1 MMRFLPLVWS
11 SLWRK
16 KARTIFTLLSIVI
29 AFLLFGLLQGV
40 NAWLNAFSMGSNT
53 NRLYV
58 VSRVSQVQPLPSAY
72 LHQIE
77 AVPGIRRGTYIAG
90 ISGYYQEKSNN
101 LLAMAT
107 DVKAFFELYPDWRI
121 APEQLAAMQR
131 TRAGAIVAAP
141 LMRTFGW
148 KIGDR
153 LPLRTAVFK
162 QDGSADWDFEI
173 VGTYAVP
180 SAPAE
185 ANRILVNYAYYDEAR
200 RLERGT
206 AWAFVV
212 AADDA
217 NHAAQIC
224 AAVDALFVNS
234 AYETV
239 TQDEKAYVQEQLRQ
253 LGDVSLMANAI
264 VAAVLFTLLFLTGNT
279 MMQSVRERT
288 PELAILKTVGFSDRA
303 VTLLVL
309 IESVLLCVSAAALG
323 LAAAAAVFPVAAAL
337 GIGGA
342 VLPLKVVAIG
352 LGIAVVL
359 ALASGL
365 PPAWRAQRLVI
376 VDALAGR

>member
-1 MMRFLPLVWS
+1 MKFFPLVWS

-16 KARTIFTLLSIVI
+16 KARTIFTLLSIMI

-40 NAWLNAFSMGSNT
+40 NAWLNAFGTGSNA

-77 AVPGIRRGTYIAG
+77 AVPGIRQSTYIAG
-90 ISGYYQEKSNN
+90 FTGYYQEKSNT
-101 LLAMAT
+101 LVAFAT
-107 DVKAFFELYPDWRI
+107 EVKRFFDLYPDWQI
-121 APEQLAAMQR
+121 APEQLEAMSR

-141 LMRTFGW
+141 LMRAFGW
-148 KIGDR
+148 KVGDR
-153 LPLRTAVFK
+153 IPLRTSVVK

-173 VGTYAVP
+173 VGIYDVP
-180 SAPAE
+180 YTPAE
-185 ANRILVNYAYYDEAR
+185 ANRILINYAYFDEAR
-200 RLERGT
+200 LLERGT

-212 AADDA
+212 AVDDPTRS
-217 NHAAQIC
+217 AQIC

-239 TQDEKAYVQEQLRQ
+239 TQDEKAYVQGQLRQ
-253 LGDVSLMANAI
+253 LGDVSLMANSI

-288 PELAILKTVGFSDRA
+288 PELAILKTVGFSDCS

-309 IESVLLCVSAAALG
+309 IESLLLCVLAASLG
-323 LAAAAAVFPVAAAL
+323 LAAAAAVFPVTAAL
-337 GIGGA
+337 GIGGSG
-342 VLPLKVVAIG
+342 LPFKVVAIG
-352 LGIAVVL
+352 LAVAVLL

-376 VDALAGR
+376 VEALAGR

>member
-1 MMRFLPLVWS
+1 MKFFPLVWS

-29 AFLLFGLLQGV
+29 AFLLFGLLQGI
-40 NAWLNAFSMGSNT
+40 NAWMSAFGTGSNA

-58 VSRVSQVQPLPSAY
+58 VSRVSQIQPLPSAY

-77 AVPGIRRGTYIAG
+77 AVPGIRQSTYIAG
-90 ISGYYQEKSNN
+90 FTGFYQEKRNT
-101 LLAMAT
+101 LVAFAT
-107 DVKAFFELYPDWRI
+107 DVKTFFNLYPEWQV
-121 APEQLAAMQR
+121 APEQLAAMSR

-141 LMRTFGW
+141 LMRAFGW

-153 LPLRTAVFK
+153 IPLRTSVMK
-162 QDGSADWDFEI
+162 RDGSADWDFEI
-173 VGTYAVP
+173 VGIYDVP

-185 ANRILVNYAYYDEAR
+185 ANRILVNYAYFDEAR
-200 RLERGT
+200 LLERGT

-212 AADDA
+212 AVGDPSRS
-217 NHAAQIC
+217 AQIC
-224 AAVDALFVNS
+224 TAVDALFVNS

-239 TQDEKAYVQEQLRQ
+239 TQDEKAYVQGQLRQ

-288 PELAILKTVGFSDRA
+288 PELAILKTVGFSDRS
-303 VTLLVL
+303 VTILVL
-309 IESVLLCVSAAALG
+309 IESVLLCVLAASLG
-323 LAAAAAVFPVAAAL
+323 LAAAAAVFPVTAAL
-337 GIGGA
+337 GIGGSA
-342 VLPLKVVAIG
+342 LPLKVVAFG
-352 LGIAVVL
+352 LAIAVAL
-359 ALASGL
+359 ALVSGV

-376 VDALAGR
+376 VEALAGG

>member
-1 MMRFLPLVWS
+1 MKFFPLVWS

-16 KARTIFTLLSIVI
+16 KARTIFTLLSIMI

-40 NAWLNAFSMGSNT
+40 NAWLNAFGTGSNA

-58 VSRVSQVQPLPSAY
+58 VSRVSQVQPLPTAY
-72 LHQIE
+72 LHRIE
-77 AVPGIRRGTYIAG
+77 AVPGIRQSTYIAG
-90 ISGYYQEKSNN
+90 ISGFYQEKSNN
-101 LLAMAT
+101 LLALAT
-107 DVKAFFELYPDWRI
+107 DVQKFFDLYPDWKI
-121 APEQLAAMQR
+121 APEQLAAMSR
-131 TRAGAIVAAP
+131 TRAGAVVAAP
-141 LMRTFGW
+141 LMRQFGW

-153 LPLRTAVFK
+153 LPLRTSVMK

-173 VGTYAVP
+173 VGTYDVLT
-180 SAPAE
+180 SPAE
-185 ANRILVNYAYYDEAR
+185 ANRILVNYAYFDEAR

-212 AADDA
+212 GVDDPTRS
-217 NHAAQIC
+217 AQVC

-234 AYETV
+234 AHETV
-239 TQDEKAYVQEQLRQ
+239 TQDEKAYVQGQLRE

-288 PELAILKTVGFSDRA
+288 PELAILKTVGFSDRS
-303 VTLLVL
+303 VTVLVL
-309 IESVLLCVSAAALG
+309 IESILLCLLAASLG
-323 LAAAAAVFPVAAAL
+323 LAAAAVAFPVTAAL
-337 GIGGA
+337 GIAGA
-342 VLPLKVVAIG
+342 ALPIRVVALG
-352 LGIAVVL
+352 LAIAVGL

-376 VDALAGR
+376 VDALAGH

>member
-1 MMRFLPLVWS
+1 VKFFPLVWS

-16 KARTIFTLLSIVI
+16 KARTIFTLLSIMI
-29 AFLLFGLLQGV
+29 AFLLFGLLQGI
-40 NAWLNAFSMGSNT
+40 NSWFSTFGTGSHA

-58 VSRVSQVQPLPSAY
+58 VSRVGQIQPLPSAY
-72 LHQIE
+72 LRQIL
-77 AVPGIRRGTYIAG
+77 AVPGIRQSTYIAG
-90 ISGYYQEKSNN
+90 FTGFYQEKSNA
-101 LLAMAT
+101 LLAFAT
-107 DVKAFFELYPDWRI
+107 DVKTFFDLYPEWQV
-121 APEQLAAMQR
+121 APEQLAAMSR

-141 LMRTFGW
+141 LMRAFGW

-153 LPLRTAVFK
+153 IPLRTSVVK

-173 VGTYAVP
+173 VGIYDVP
-180 SAPAE
+180 STPAE
-185 ANRILVNYAYYDEAR
+185 ANRILVNYAYFDEAR

-212 AADDA
+212 AVEDPARS
-217 NHAAQIC
+217 AQIC

-239 TQDEKAYVQEQLRQ
+239 TQDEKAYVQGELRQ

-288 PELAILKTVGFSDRA
+288 PELAILKTIGFSDRS
-303 VTLLVL
+303 VTMLVL
-309 IESVLLCVSAAALG
+309 IESVLLCVLAASLG
-323 LAAAAAVFPVAAAL
+323 LAAAAAVFPVTAAL
-337 GIGGA
+337 GIAGSA
-342 VLPLKVVAIG
+342 LPLKVVGVG
-352 LGIAVVL
+352 LLIAVAL

-365 PPAWRAQRLVI
+365 PPAWRAQRLLI
-376 VDALAGR
+376 VEALAGR

>member
-1 MMRFLPLVWS
+1 VRFLPLVWS

-40 NAWLNAFSMGSNT
+40 NAWLSAFSAGSNT

-72 LHQIE
+72 LQRIE
-77 AVPGIRRGTYIAG
+77 AVPGIRRATYIAG

-101 LLAMAT
+101 LLALAT
-107 DVKAFFELYPDWRI
+107 DVKVFFDLYPDWRI
-121 APEQLAAMQR
+121 APEQVAAMQR
-131 TRAGAIVAAP
+131 TRAGAIVATP
-141 LMRTFGW
+141 LMRNFGW

-153 LPLRTAVFK
+153 IPLRTSVFK
-162 QDGSADWDFEI
+162 QDGNADWDFEI
-173 VGTYAVP
+173 VGTYDVP

-185 ANRILVNYAYYDEAR
+185 ANRILVNYAYFDAAR

-212 AADDA
+212 AADEA
-217 NHAAQIC
+217 KRSAQIC

-234 AYETV
+234 TYETV
-239 TQDEKAYVQEQLRQ
+239 TQDEKTYVQEQLRQ

-288 PELAILKTVGFSDRA
+288 PELAILKTVGFSDRS
-303 VTLLVL
+303 VTMLVL
-309 IESVLLCVSAAALG
+309 IESVLLCVSAASLG

-337 GIGGA
+337 GIGA
-342 VLPLKVVAIG
+342 ASLPFKVIGIG
-352 LGIAVVL
+352 LGIALLL
-359 ALASGL
+359 ALVSGL
-365 PPAWRAQRLVI
+365 PPAWRARRLVI
-376 VDALAGR
+376 VDALVGR

>member
-1 MMRFLPLVWS
+1 MKFFPLVWS
-11 SLWRK
+11 GLWRK
-16 KARTIFTLLSIVI
+16 RARTIFTLLSIVI

-40 NAWLNAFSMGSNT
+40 NAWLNAFSMGSDT

-72 LHQIE
+72 LRQIE
-77 AVPGIRRGTYIAG
+77 AVPGVRRATYIAG
-90 ISGYYQEKSNN
+90 LTGYYQEKSNS

-107 DVKAFFELYPDWRI
+107 DVKRLFELYPDWRI
-121 APEQLAAMQR
+121 APEQLAAMER
-131 TRAGAIVAAP
+131 TREGAIVAAP

-153 LPLRTAVFK
+153 IPMRTSVLK
-162 QDGSADWDFEI
+162 QDGSADWNFEI
-173 VGTYAVP
+173 VGTFDVP

-185 ANRILVNYAYYDEAR
+185 ANRILVNYAYFDEAR
-200 RLERGT
+200 RFERGT

-212 AADDA
+212 SADDA
-217 NHAAQIC
+217 KHSAQIC

-234 AYETV
+234 ANETI
-239 TQDEKAYVQEQLRQ
+239 TLDEKSYVQGQLRQ

-288 PELAILKTVGFSDRA
+288 PELAILKTVGFSDRT
-303 VTLLVL
+303 VTALVL
-309 IESVLLCVSAAALG
+309 IESVLLCVLAASLG
-323 LAAAAAVFPVAAAL
+323 LAAAAAVFPVAAAV

-342 VLPLKVVAIG
+342 VLPLKVVAMG

-359 ALASGL
+359 ALVSGL
-365 PPAWRAQRLVI
+365 PPALRAQRLVI

>member
-1 MMRFLPLVWS
+1 MKFFPLIWT

-16 KARTIFTLLSIVI
+16 KARTIFTLLSIMI

-40 NAWLNAFSMGSNT
+40 NAWLNAFGTGSNA

-58 VSRVSQVQPLPSAY
+58 VSRVSQVEPLPSAY
-72 LHQIE
+72 LHKIE
-77 AVPGIRRGTYIAG
+77 AVPGIRQATYIAG
-90 ISGYYQEKSNN
+90 ISGFYQEKSNN
-101 LLAMAT
+101 LLALAT
-107 DVKAFFELYPDWRI
+107 DVQKFFNLYPDWKI
-121 APEQLAAMQR
+121 APEQLAAMSR

-141 LMRTFGW
+141 LMRAFGW

-153 LPLRTAVFK
+153 LPLRTSVMK

-173 VGTYAVP
+173 VGTYDVP
-180 SAPAE
+180 SSPAE
-185 ANRILVNYAYYDEAR
+185 ANRILVNYAYFDEAR

-212 AADDA
+212 AIDDPTR
-217 NHAAQIC
+217 AAQAC

-239 TQDEKAYVQEQLRQ
+239 TQDEKAYVQGQLRE

-288 PELAILKTVGFSDRA
+288 PELAILKTVGFSDRS
-303 VTLLVL
+303 VTVLVL
-309 IESVLLCVSAAALG
+309 IESVLLCVLAASLG
-323 LAAAAAVFPVAAAL
+323 LAAAAAVFPVTAAL
-337 GIGGA
+337 GIAGA
-342 VLPLKVVAIG
+342 ALPLNVVALG
-352 LGIAVVL
+352 LAIAVGL

-376 VDALAGR
+376 VEALAGR

>member
-1 MMRFLPLVWS
+1 MRFFPLIWT

-16 KARTIFTLLSIVI
+16 KARTIFTLLSIMI
-29 AFLLFGLLQGV
+29 AFLLFGLLQGI
-40 NAWLNAFSMGSNT
+40 NIWMSAFGTGSNA

-58 VSRVSQVQPLPSAY
+58 VSRVSQIQPLPSAY
-72 LHQIE
+72 LRQIL
-77 AVPGIRRGTYIAG
+77 AVPGIRQSTYIAG
-90 ISGYYQEKSNN
+90 FTGFYQEKSNT
-101 LLAMAT
+101 LVAFAT
-107 DVKAFFELYPDWRI
+107 DVKTFFDLYPEWQV
-121 APEQLAAMQR
+121 APEQLAAMSR

-153 LPLRTAVFK
+153 IPLRTSVVK
-162 QDGSADWDFEI
+162 QDGSADWNFDI
-173 VGTYAVP
+173 VGIYDVP
-180 SAPAE
+180 SSPTQ
-185 ANRILVNYAYYDEAR
+185 ANRILVNYAYFDEAR

-212 AADDA
+212 AVDEPTGS
-217 NHAAQIC
+217 AQIC

-239 TQDEKAYVQEQLRQ
+239 TQDEKAFVQGELRQ

-288 PELAILKTVGFSDRA
+288 PELAILKTVGFSDRS
-303 VTLLVL
+303 VTVLVL
-309 IESVLLCVSAAALG
+309 IESVLLCVLAASLG
-323 LAAAAAVFPVAAAL
+323 LAAAAAVFPITAAL
-337 GIGGA
+337 GIGGSG
-342 VLPLKVVAIG
+342 LPLKVVGMG
-352 LGIAVVL
+352 LAMAVVL
-359 ALASGL
+359 ALVSGL

-376 VDALAGR
+376 VEALAGR

>member
-1 MMRFLPLVWS
+1 MKFFPLVWS

-16 KARTIFTLLSIVI
+16 KARTIFTLLSIMI

-40 NAWLNAFSMGSNT
+40 NAWLNAFGTESNA

-72 LHQIE
+72 LRQIQ
-77 AVPGIRRGTYIAG
+77 AVPGIRQATYIAG
-90 ISGYYQEKSNN
+90 ITGFYQEKTNK
-101 LLAMAT
+101 LLALAT
-107 DVKAFFELYPDWRI
+107 DVKTLFGLYPEWRV
-121 APEQLAAMQR
+121 APEQLAAMSR

-141 LMRTFGW
+141 LLRTFGW

-153 LPLRTAVFK
+153 IPLRTSVMK
-162 QDGSADWDFEI
+162 KDGSADWDFEI
-173 VGTYAVP
+173 VGTYDVP
-180 SAPAE
+180 STPVE
-185 ANRILVNYAYYDEAR
+185 ANRILVNYAYFDEAR

-206 AWAFVV
+206 AWVFVV
-212 AADDA
+212 AVDDPTRS
-217 NHAAQIC
+217 AQIC

-239 TQDEKAYVQEQLRQ
+239 TQDEKAYVQGQLRQ

-288 PELAILKTVGFSDRA
+288 PELAILKTVGFSDRS
-303 VTLLVL
+303 VTVLVL
-309 IESVLLCVSAAALG
+309 IESVLLCVLAASLG
-323 LAAAAAVFPVAAAL
+323 LAAAAAVFPVTAAL
-337 GIGGA
+337 GIAGA
-342 VLPLKVVAIG
+342 ALPLKVVAIG
-352 LGIAVVL
+352 LAMAVAL

-376 VDALAGR
+376 VDALSGR

>member
-1 MMRFLPLVWS
+1 MKFFPLVWS

-16 KARTIFTLLSIVI
+16 KARTIFTLLSIMV

-40 NAWLNAFSMGSNT
+40 NAWLNAFGTGSNA

-77 AVPGIRRGTYIAG
+77 TVPGIRQATYIAG
-90 ISGYYQEKSNN
+90 ISGFYQEKSNN
-101 LLAMAT
+101 LLALAT
-107 DVKAFFELYPDWRI
+107 DVQKFFDLYPDWKI
-121 APEQLAAMQR
+121 APEQLAAMSR

-141 LMRTFGW
+141 LMRAFRW

-153 LPLRTAVFK
+153 LPLRTSVMK

-173 VGTYAVP
+173 VGTYDVP
-180 SAPAE
+180 TSPAE
-185 ANRILVNYAYYDEAR
+185 ANRILVNYAYFDEAR

-212 AADDA
+212 AVDDPTRS
-217 NHAAQIC
+217 AQVC
-224 AAVDALFVNS
+224 AAVDTLFVNS
-234 AYETV
+234 ASETV
-239 TQDEKAYVQEQLRQ
+239 TQDEKAYVQGQLRE

-288 PELAILKTVGFSDRA
+288 PELAILKTVGFSDRS
-303 VTLLVL
+303 VTVLVL
-309 IESVLLCVSAAALG
+309 IESVLLCVLAAALG
-323 LAAAAAVFPVAAAL
+323 LAAAAAVFPVTAAL
-337 GIGGA
+337 GIVGA
-342 VLPLKVVAIG
+342 ALPIRVVALG
-352 LGIAVVL
+352 LAIALGL

-376 VDALAGR
+376 VDALAGH

>member
-1 MMRFLPLVWS
+1 MKFLPLIWT

-16 KARTIFTLLSIVI
+16 KARTVFTLLSIMI
-29 AFLLFGLLQGV
+29 AFLLFGLLQGI
-40 NAWLNAFSMGSNT
+40 NAWLNAFGTGSNA

-77 AVPGIRRGTYIAG
+77 AVPGIRQATYIAG
-90 ISGYYQEKSNN
+90 ISGFYQEKSNN
-101 LLAMAT
+101 LLALAT
-107 DVKAFFELYPDWRI
+107 DVQKFFNLYPDWKI
-121 APEQLAAMQR
+121 APEQLATMSR

-141 LMRTFGW
+141 LMRAFGW

-153 LPLRTAVFK
+153 LPLRTSVMK
-162 QDGSADWDFEI
+162 QDGSADWHFEI
-173 VGTYAVP
+173 VGTYDVP
-180 SAPAE
+180 TSPAE

-212 AADDA
+212 AVDDLA
-217 NHAAQIC
+217 RSAQIC

-239 TQDEKAYVQEQLRQ
+239 TQDEKAFVQGQLRQ

-288 PELAILKTVGFSDRA
+288 PELAILETVGFSDRS
-303 VTLLVL
+303 VTVLVL
-309 IESVLLCVSAAALG
+309 IESVLLCVLAASLG
-323 LAAAAAVFPVAAAL
+323 LAAAAAVFPITAAL
-337 GIGGA
+337 GIAGA
-342 VLPLKVVAIG
+342 ALPLKVVALG
-352 LGIAVVL
+352 LAIAVGL

-376 VDALAGR
+376 VEALAGR

>member
-1 MMRFLPLVWS
+1 MKFFPLVWT

-16 KARTIFTLLSIVI
+16 KARTIFTLLSIMI

-40 NAWLNAFSMGSNT
+40 NAWLAGFGTGSNA

-58 VSRVSQVQPLPSAY
+58 VSRVSQIQPLPSAY
-72 LHQIE
+72 LHRIL
-77 AVPGIRRGTYIAG
+77 AVPGIRQATYVAGIAG
-90 ISGYYQEKSNN
+90 FYQEKTNN
-101 LLAMAT
+101 LLALAT
-107 DVKAFFELYPDWRI
+107 DVKTLLDLYPEWQI
-121 APEQLAAMQR
+121 APEQLAAMSR
-131 TRAGAIVAAP
+131 TRAGAVVAAP

-153 LPLRTAVFK
+153 LPMRTSVMK

-173 VGTYAVP
+173 VGTYDVP
-180 SAPAE
+180 SDPTE
-185 ANRILVNYAYYDEAR
+185 ANRILVNYAYFDEAR
-200 RLERGT
+200 ILDRGT
-206 AWAFVV
+206 AWAFV
-212 AADDA
+212 AAVDDPA
-217 NHAAQIC
+217 RSAQIC

-239 TQDEKAYVQEQLRQ
+239 TQDEKAYVQGQLRQ

-288 PELAILKTVGFSDRA
+288 PELAILKTVGFSDRS
-303 VTLLVL
+303 VTALVL
-309 IESVLLCVSAAALG
+309 IESVLLCVLAASLG
-323 LAAAAAVFPVAAAL
+323 LAAAAAVFPLTAAL
-337 GIGGA
+337 GISGSA
-342 VLPLKVVAIG
+342 LPLKVVALG
-352 LGIAVVL
+352 LAIAVVL

-376 VDALAGR
+376 VEALAGR

>member
-1 MMRFLPLVWS
+1 MKFFPLIWS

-40 NAWLNAFSMGSNT
+40 NAWLNAFGTGSNA

-58 VSRVSQVQPLPSAY
+58 VSRVSQVQPLPTAY
-72 LHQIE
+72 LHRIE
-77 AVPGIRRGTYIAG
+77 TVPGIRQSTYIAG
-90 ISGYYQEKSNN
+90 ISGFYQEKSNN
-101 LLAMAT
+101 LLALAT
-107 DVKAFFELYPDWRI
+107 DVQKFFDLYPDWKI
-121 APEQLAAMQR
+121 APEQLAAMGR
-131 TRAGAIVAAP
+131 TRAGAVVAAP
-141 LMRTFGW
+141 LMREFGW

-153 LPLRTAVFK
+153 LPLRTSVMK

-173 VGTYAVP
+173 VGTYDVP
-180 SAPAE
+180 TSPAE
-185 ANRILVNYAYYDEAR
+185 ANRILVNYAYFDEAR

-212 AADDA
+212 AVDDPTRS
-217 NHAAQIC
+217 AQVC

-234 AYETV
+234 AHETV
-239 TQDEKAYVQEQLRQ
+239 TQDEKAYVQGQLRE

-288 PELAILKTVGFSDRA
+288 PELAILKTVGFSDRS
-303 VTLLVL
+303 VTVLVL
-309 IESVLLCVSAAALG
+309 IESVLLCVLAASLG
-323 LAAAAAVFPVAAAL
+323 LAAAAAVFPVTAAL
-337 GIGGA
+337 GIVGA
-342 VLPLKVVAIG
+342 ALPIRVVALG
-352 LGIAVVL
+352 LAIAVGL

-376 VDALAGR
+376 VDALAGH

>member
-1 MMRFLPLVWS
+1 MKFFPLVWS

-40 NAWLNAFSMGSNT
+40 NAWLNAFGTGSNA

-58 VSRVSQVQPLPSAY
+58 VSRVSQVQPLPTAY
-72 LHQIE
+72 LHRIE
-77 AVPGIRRGTYIAG
+77 TVPGIRQSTYIAG
-90 ISGYYQEKSNN
+90 ISGFYQEKSNN
-101 LLAMAT
+101 LLALAT
-107 DVKAFFELYPDWRI
+107 DVQKFFDLYPDWKI
-121 APEQLAAMQR
+121 APEQLAAMGR
-131 TRAGAIVAAP
+131 TRAGAVVAAP
-141 LMRTFGW
+141 LMREFGW

-153 LPLRTAVFK
+153 LPLRTSVMK

-173 VGTYAVP
+173 VGTYDVP
-180 SAPAE
+180 TSPAE
-185 ANRILVNYAYYDEAR
+185 ANRILVNYAYFDEAR

-212 AADDA
+212 AVDDPTRS
-217 NHAAQIC
+217 AQVC

-234 AYETV
+234 AHETV
-239 TQDEKAYVQEQLRQ
+239 TQDEKAYVQGQLRE

-288 PELAILKTVGFSDRA
+288 PELAILKTVGFSDRS
-303 VTLLVL
+303 VTVLVL
-309 IESVLLCVSAAALG
+309 IESILLCLLAASLG
-323 LAAAAAVFPVAAAL
+323 LAAAAVAFPVTAAL
-337 GIGGA
+337 GIAGA
-342 VLPLKVVAIG
+342 TLPIRVVALG
-352 LGIAVVL
+352 LAIAVGL

-376 VDALAGR
+376 VDALAGQ

>member
-1 MMRFLPLVWS
+1 VKFFPLVWS

-16 KARTIFTLLSIVI
+16 KPRTIFTLLSIMI

-40 NAWLNAFSMGSNT
+40 NAWLNAFGAGSNA

-72 LHQIE
+72 LHRIE
-77 AVPGIRRGTYIAG
+77 SVPGIRQSTYIAG
-90 ISGYYQEKSNN
+90 ISGFYQEKNNN
-101 LLAMAT
+101 LLALAT
-107 DVKAFFELYPDWRI
+107 DVRKFFDLYPDWKI
-121 APEQLAAMQR
+121 SPEQLAAMSR

-141 LMRTFGW
+141 LMRAFGW

-153 LPLRTAVFK
+153 LPLRTSVMK

-173 VGTYAVP
+173 VGTYDVP
-180 SAPAE
+180 TSPAE
-185 ANRILVNYAYYDEAR
+185 ANRILVNYAYFDEAR

-212 AADDA
+212 AVDDPTRS
-217 NHAAQIC
+217 AQIC

-234 AYETV
+234 AHETV
-239 TQDEKAYVQEQLRQ
+239 TQDEKAYVQGQLRE

-288 PELAILKTVGFSDRA
+288 PELAILKTVGFSDRS
-303 VTLLVL
+303 VTVLVL
-309 IESVLLCVSAAALG
+309 IESVLLCVLAASLG
-323 LAAAAAVFPVAAAL
+323 LAAAAAVFPVTAM
-337 GIGGA
+337 
-342 VLPLKVVAIG
+342 
-352 LGIAVVL
+352 LGIAGAALPLRVVGLGLVIAVGL

-365 PPAWRAQRLVI
+365 PPAWRARRLVI
-376 VDALAGR
+376 VDALARH

>member
-1 MMRFLPLVWS
+1 MKFFPLIWT

-16 KARTIFTLLSIVI
+16 KARTIFTLLSIMI

-40 NAWLNAFSMGSNT
+40 NAWLNAFGTGSNA

-77 AVPGIRRGTYIAG
+77 TVPGIRQATYIAG
-90 ISGYYQEKSNN
+90 ISGFYQEKSNN
-101 LLAMAT
+101 LLALAT
-107 DVKAFFELYPDWRI
+107 DVKKFFDLYPDWQI
-121 APEQLAAMQR
+121 APEQLATMGR
-131 TRAGAIVAAP
+131 TRAGAIVASP

-153 LPLRTAVFK
+153 LPLRTSVMK
-162 QDGSADWDFEI
+162 QDGSADWNFEI
-173 VGTYAVP
+173 VGTYDVP
-180 SAPAE
+180 SSPAE
-185 ANRILVNYAYYDEAR
+185 ANRILVNYAYFDEAR

-212 AADDA
+212 AVDDLA
-217 NHAAQIC
+217 RSAQIC

-234 AYETV
+234 SYETV
-239 TQDEKAYVQEQLRQ
+239 TQDEKAYVQGQLRE

-288 PELAILKTVGFSDRA
+288 PELAILKTVGFSDRS
-303 VTLLVL
+303 VTVLVL
-309 IESVLLCVSAAALG
+309 IESVLLCVLAASLG
-323 LAAAAAVFPVAAAL
+323 LAAAAAVFPITAAL
-337 GIGGA
+337 GIVGA
-342 VLPLKVVAIG
+342 ALPLEVVAVG
-352 LGIAVVL
+352 LAIAVGL

-376 VDALAGR
+376 VEALAGR

>member
-1 MMRFLPLVWS
+1 MKFFPLVWG

-16 KARTIFTLLSIVI
+16 KARTIFTLLSVMV

-40 NAWLNAFSMGSNT
+40 NAWLNNFSIGSNA

-72 LHQIE
+72 LSRIE
-77 AVPGIRRGTYIAG
+77 AVPGVKSATYIAG
-90 ISGYYQEKSNN
+90 ITGYYQEKSNN
-101 LLAMAT
+101 LLALAT
-107 DVKAFFELYPDWRI
+107 DVSAFFALYPDWRVDSK
-121 APEQLAAMQR
+121 QLAAMSR
-131 TRAGAIVAAP
+131 IREGAIVAAP
-141 LMRTFGW
+141 LMRQFGW
-148 KIGDR
+148 KVGDR
-153 LPLRTAVFK
+153 LPLRTSVMK
-162 QDGSADWDFEI
+162 RNGSADWDFEI
-173 VGTYAVP
+173 VGTFDVP
-180 SAPAE
+180 AAPTE
-185 ANRILVNYAYYDEAR
+185 ARIFVNFAYFDEAR

-212 AADDA
+212 GVDDPA
-217 NHAAQIC
+217 HSAQVC
-224 AAVDALFVNS
+224 AAIDALFVNS

-239 TQDEKAYVQEQLRQ
+239 TQDEKAYVQGQLRQ

-288 PELAILKTVGFSDRA
+288 PELAILKTVGFSDRS

-309 IESVLLCVSAAALG
+309 FESLLLCVLAALLG

-342 VLPLKVVAIG
+342 ALPVKVVAIG
-352 LGIAVVL
+352 VLLAVAL
-359 ALASGL
+359 ALVSGL

>member
-1 MMRFLPLVWS
+1 MKFFPLVWS

-40 NAWLNAFSMGSNT
+40 NAWLNAFGTGSNA

-77 AVPGIRRGTYIAG
+77 TVPGVRQSTYIAG
-90 ISGYYQEKSNN
+90 FTGFYQEKRNT
-101 LLAMAT
+101 LVAFAT
-107 DVKAFFELYPDWRI
+107 DAKTFFALYPDWQV
-121 APEQLAAMQR
+121 APEQLAAMSR

-141 LMRTFGW
+141 LMRAYGW

-153 LPLRTAVFK
+153 IPLRTSVMK
-162 QDGSADWDFEI
+162 RDGSADWNFEI
-173 VGTYAVP
+173 VGIYDVP
-180 SAPAE
+180 STTAE
-185 ANRILVNYAYYDEAR
+185 ANRILVNYAYFDEAR
-200 RLERGT
+200 LLERGT

-212 AADDA
+212 AVDDPTRS
-217 NHAAQIC
+217 AQIC

-239 TQDEKAYVQEQLRQ
+239 TQDEKAYVQGQLRQ

-288 PELAILKTVGFSDRA
+288 PELAILKTVGFSDRS
-303 VTLLVL
+303 VTMLVL
-309 IESVLLCVSAAALG
+309 IESVLLCVLAASLG
-323 LAAAAAVFPVAAAL
+323 LAAAAAVFPVTAAL
-337 GIGGA
+337 GIGGSA
-342 VLPLKVVAIG
+342 LSLKVVAVG
-352 LGIAVVL
+352 LAIAVAL
-359 ALASGL
+359 ALVSGL

>member
-1 MMRFLPLVWS
+1 MRFFPLIWS
-11 SLWRK
+11 NLWRK

-29 AFLLFGLLQGV
+29 AFLLFGLLQGI
-40 NAWLNAFSMGSNT
+40 NSWMSAFGTGSNA

-58 VSRVSQVQPLPSAY
+58 ASRVSELQPLPSAY
-72 LHQIE
+72 LRQIL
-77 AVPGIRRGTYIAG
+77 AVPGVRQSTYIAG
-90 ISGYYQEKSNN
+90 FTAFYQEKSNT
-101 LLAMAT
+101 LVAFAT
-107 DVKAFFELYPDWRI
+107 DVKAFFDLYPEWQV
-121 APEQLAAMQR
+121 APEQLAAMSRSR
-131 TRAGAIVAAP
+131 TGAIVAAP

-153 LPLRTAVFK
+153 IPLRTSVLK

-173 VGTYAVP
+173 VGVYAVP
-180 SAPAE
+180 SVPAE
-185 ANRILVNYAYYDEAR
+185 ANRILVNYAYFDAAR
-200 RLERGT
+200 LLERGT

-212 AADDA
+212 AVDDPTRS
-217 NHAAQIC
+217 AQIG

-239 TQDEKAYVQEQLRQ
+239 TQDEKAYVQGQLRQ

-288 PELAILKTVGFSDRA
+288 PELGILKTVGFSDRS
-303 VTLLVL
+303 VTVLVL
-309 IESVLLCVSAAALG
+309 IESVLLCVLAASLG
-323 LAAAAAVFPVAAAL
+323 LAAAAAVFPVTAAL
-337 GIGGA
+337 GIGGTG
-342 VLPLKVVAIG
+342 LPLKVVAAG
-352 LGIAVVL
+352 LAMAVVL

-376 VDALAGR
+376 VEALAGR